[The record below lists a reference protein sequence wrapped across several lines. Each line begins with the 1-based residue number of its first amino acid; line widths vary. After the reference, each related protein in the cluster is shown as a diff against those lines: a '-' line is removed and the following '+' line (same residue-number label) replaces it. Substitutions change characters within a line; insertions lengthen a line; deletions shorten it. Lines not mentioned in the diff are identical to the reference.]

1 MYKKFARYGTL
12 VVEMEAYPLFVLTA
26 KYDMKSAVIL
36 TVSDVIFDKI
46 RAEKSVIQESVER
59 NTESVLELISRLP
72 D

>member
-1 MYKKFARYGTL
+1 
-12 VVEMEAYPLFVLTA
+12 MEAYPLFALTA

-46 RAEKSVIQESVER
+46 RAEKSVIQESVKR
-59 NTESVLELISRLP
+59 NTESVLELISRFS

>member
-1 MYKKFARYGTL
+1 
-12 VVEMEAYPLFVLTA
+12 MEAYPLFTLAA

-46 RAEKSVIQESVER
+46 RAEKSVIQESVKR
-59 NTESVLELISRLP
+59 NTESVLELISGLS